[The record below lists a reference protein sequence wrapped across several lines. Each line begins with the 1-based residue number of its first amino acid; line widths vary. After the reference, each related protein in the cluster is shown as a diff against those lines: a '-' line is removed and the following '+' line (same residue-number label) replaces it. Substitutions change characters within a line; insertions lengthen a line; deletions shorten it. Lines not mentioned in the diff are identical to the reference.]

1 MKNFVLFLITAVL
14 AYGYIQ
20 NQGLSLPAP
29 GISNGDNQAVQEAYS
44 QGRSD
49 VQLTARGVVD
59 RLLRDDREGSRHQKF
74 LLRLDNGLTVLISHN
89 IDLAPRVNSLN
100 QGDAVEVFGEY
111 EWNSK
116 GGVIHWT
123 HHDPNG
129 RHVAGWIKHD
139 GTTYQ

>member
-1 MKNFVLFLITAVL
+1 MKHFILFLIIAVL

-29 GISNGDNQAVQEAYS
+29 DIANGNNQAVQEAYS

-49 VQLTARGVVD
+49 VQLTAKGVVD
-59 RLLRDDREGSRHQKF
+59 RLLRDDLDGSRHQKF
-74 LLRLDNGLTVLISHN
+74 VLRLDSGLTILVSHN
-89 IDLAPRVNSLN
+89 IDLAPRVNSLS
-100 QGDAVEVFGEY
+100 QGDAIEVFGEY

-139 GTTYQ
+139 GITYQ